1 MYVIFGG
8 HGHITVYQTTN
19 TLLVKSLGSEIVF
32 FMFLKDVLCSAR
44 LKLFS
49 QYTVKKIYNGVSIPQ
64 KINYENKVIIFR
76 KKNLIMRIK

>member
-32 FMFLKDVLCSAR
+32 FYVFERRLVLSKA
-44 LKLFS
+44 
-49 QYTVKKIYNGVSIPQ
+49 
-64 KINYENKVIIFR
+64 EII
-76 KKNLIMRIK
+76 